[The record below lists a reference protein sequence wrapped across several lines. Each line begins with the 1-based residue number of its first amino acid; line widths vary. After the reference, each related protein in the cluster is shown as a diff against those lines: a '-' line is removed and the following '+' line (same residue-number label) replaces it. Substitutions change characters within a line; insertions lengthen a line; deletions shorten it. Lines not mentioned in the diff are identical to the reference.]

1 MDEQIVRDKY
11 RTTTNHL
18 ANRHAIVAIDGG
30 VAFDVKRLLYTPKVK
45 KALPTDYPRSW
56 VESAL
61 RSVLNDYGGFDR
73 VRHGLSRY
81 EQSLEVTLFTLE
93 TTGLRGTPDYVFR
106 VVDSEGKGQLL
117 PKRTLK
123 LAALVRSDH
132 RWNAESLNPGGNEC
146 PTNCLSRYIGDGGDL
161 WPMSKPIDHRQ
172 EVGTSSCRRQGTD
185 DI

>member
-73 VRHGLSRY
+73 VRHGLSRFGY
-81 EQSLEVTLFTLE
+81 FRWTS
-93 TTGLRGTPDYVFR
+93 GADHYVFR